1 MNKDIKNADT
11 ILAMAMDPMFVALKG
26 GKPGRMKT
34 LNEVKYEQLN
44 KKFNKSE
51 LPNSSAQRK

>member
-51 LPNSSAQRK
+51 LPYSSAQRK